1 MEVSFP
7 TSPPDDS
14 LPYVVAWDAA
24 GWCSLSLLGGR
35 LDGAPM
41 LDLLLPEASEPATA
55 PVETTF
61 GLHPGAG
68 ESQTTGHRSNHRRH
82 PLGEGEEV
90 LEFLLGAAPG
100 GWRGS
105 GGFDKEEVM
114 EEPMDWAG
122 PEDKQEQDPLTEQGR
137 HEGTNLTQEGRD
149 REGQVLEEEV
159 SLSLHNPL

>member
-1 MEVSFP
+1 
-7 TSPPDDS
+7 
-14 LPYVVAWDAA
+14 
-24 GWCSLSLLGGR
+24 
-35 LDGAPM
+35 M

-122 PEDKQEQDPLTEQGR
+122 PEDKQEQDPLTEQDDTKAPTSPR
-137 HEGTNLTQEGRD
+137 KDETEKD
-149 REGQVLEEEV
+149 K
-159 SLSLHNPL
+159 SLKKKFPSPPQSPLRFLLQPAMKHAGKIDQRGS

>member
-1 MEVSFP
+1 MQFETQNGSFF
-7 TSPPDDS
+7 PDFPS
-14 LPYVVAWDAA
+14 GRFAPLCCGMDAA

-35 LDGAPM
+35 LDGTPM

-114 EEPMDWAG
+114 EEPMDWLVQ
-122 PEDKQEQDPLTEQGR
+122 K
-137 HEGTNLTQEGRD
+137 TNK
-149 REGQVLEEEV
+149 
-159 SLSLHNPL
+159 NKIP